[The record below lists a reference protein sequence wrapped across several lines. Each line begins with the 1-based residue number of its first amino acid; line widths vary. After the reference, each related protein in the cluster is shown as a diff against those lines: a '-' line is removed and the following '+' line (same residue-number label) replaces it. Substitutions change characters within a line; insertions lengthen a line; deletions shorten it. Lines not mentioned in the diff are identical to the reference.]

1 MLNMCALRQRMMQGS
16 LLQLIILIALYDEQ
30 SHGYKLL
37 EKANRLLIGR
47 RPLKAGSLY
56 TILRRMERSG
66 LLKSE
71 WSRSG
76 GLGRRVYA
84 LTEKGLERLIQ
95 GRQMVEN
102 QRSVLDE
109 MANFYKD
116 RFGEKA
122 SERD

>member
-1 MLNMCALRQRMMQGS
+1 
-16 LLQLIILIALYDEQ
+16 
-30 SHGYKLL
+30 
-37 EKANRLLIGR
+37 LLIGR

-56 TILRRMERSG
+56 TILRRMERSE
-66 LLKSE
+66 LLKSD

-102 QRSVLDE
+102 QRRVLEE
-109 MANFYKD
+109 MSIFYKD
-116 RFGEKA
+116 RFGGEA
-122 SERD
+122 DERD